1 MAIVLG
7 LASSQVQVQERKAV
21 CMQESHGLGFGPAR
35 AGVEPA
41 FNEESDCVWSL
52 TADHS
57 QAPPP
62 SSLCASNLHK
72 SLRKPGGS
80 LCWGWLEGQPTH
92 TYAPTQKAQ
101 ACLFP
106 LLFQAIWDE
115 LERPPCGDLDC
126 LSYEPFHT
134 VLGHVWR
141 HHQGTMTLLDED
153 TWANCYWLKEVTG
166 IQGSWGLQKGSAMS
180 SRKSHCL
187 CRGDSLA
194 RVRSL
199 NTATHQRR
207 A

>member
-35 AGVEPA
+35 AGGEPA

-80 LCWGWLEGQPTH
+80 LCWGWLEGQPAHTPMPTH
-92 TYAPTQKAQ
+92 EKPRPVS
-101 ACLFP
+101 FP
-106 LLFQAIWDE
+106 YSFK
-115 LERPPCGDLDC
+115 
-126 LSYEPFHT
+126 PF
-134 VLGHVWR
+134 
-141 HHQGTMTLLDED
+141 E
-153 TWANCYWLKEVTG
+153 
-166 IQGSWGLQKGSAMS
+166 MS
-180 SRKSHCL
+180 SKGL
-187 CRGDSLA
+187 PAEILT
-194 RVRSL
+194 V
-199 NTATHQRR
+199 
-207 A
+207 